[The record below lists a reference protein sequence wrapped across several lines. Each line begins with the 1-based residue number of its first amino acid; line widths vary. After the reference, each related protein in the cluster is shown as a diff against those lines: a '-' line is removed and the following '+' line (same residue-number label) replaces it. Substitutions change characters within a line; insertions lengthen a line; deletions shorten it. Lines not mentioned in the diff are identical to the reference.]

1 MNWRCI
7 RHPSAGGVERLTQ
20 EVAARWVA
28 QGHQVTLFTAR
39 YPGSLGQETID
50 GVRIVRAGGKY
61 SVYVRAYQ
69 YYTSDARENFDVVID
84 EINTIPFFTPLY
96 VKQPVVSV
104 IYQLARE
111 FWLLEVPT
119 PFSWVGYVIE
129 PWYLRIY
136 RNVPTV
142 TISESGRQD
151 MVKLGFR
158 NVSRI
163 PVGIS
168 FEPLKSIPRPED
180 DPTILYI
187 GRLERAKRPY
197 DAIRAF
203 DVIKNR
209 LPNAKLWIIGDGP
222 IRGQLEDLARQDVQ
236 FFGKVSDAQKLEL
249 MSRAHVL
256 LVPYVRE
263 GWGLV
268 VTEANACGTPAIG
281 YNVPGLKDSIRHG
294 ETGLLTTENT
304 PEALAQ
310 LTVELLQDDKLRHR
324 LAQAALEWSREF
336 TWDKTAEQFMRILDE
351 VAEGRFN

>member
-1 MNWRCI
+1 MNWRCV
-7 RHPSAGGVERLTQ
+7 RHPSAGGAERLTQ
-20 EVAARWVA
+20 EVATRWVA
-28 QGHQVTLFTAR
+28 QGHQVTLFTAT
-39 YPGSLGQETID
+39 YPGCLRQEIID

-61 SVYVRAYQ
+61 SVYMRAFQ
-69 YYTSDARENFDVVID
+69 YYTSEARENFDVVID
-84 EINTIPFFTPLY
+84 EINTIPFFAPLY

-111 FWLLEVPT
+111 FWLLEVPA

-158 NVSRI
+158 NVSMI

-168 FEPLKSIPRPED
+168 FEPLQSISKTED

-187 GRLERAKRPY
+187 GRLERAKRPC

-203 DVIKNR
+203 DIIKNR

-222 IRGQLEDLARQDVQ
+222 IRGQLEDLAGQDVQ
-236 FFGKVSDAQKLEL
+236 FFGKVSDSEKLEL
-249 MSRAHVL
+249 MSRSHVL

-281 YNVPGLKDSIRHG
+281 YNVPGLKDSIRDG
-294 ETGLLTTENT
+294 ETGLLTPENT
-304 PEALAQ
+304 PEALAK
-310 LTVELLQDDKLRHR
+310 LTLELLQDNKLHHR

-336 TWDKTAEQFMRILDE
+336 NWDKTAEQFMRILDE

>member
-1 MNWRCI
+1 MDNRGWAY
-7 RHPSAGGVERLTQ
+7 S
-20 EVAARWVA
+20 
-28 QGHQVTLFTAR
+28 
-39 YPGSLGQETID
+39 
-50 GVRIVRAGGKY
+50 RA
-61 SVYVRAYQ
+61 V
-69 YYTSDARENFDVVID
+69 
-84 EINTIPFFTPLY
+84 
-96 VKQPVVSV
+96 
-104 IYQLARE
+104 
-111 FWLLEVPT
+111 
-119 PFSWVGYVIE
+119 
-129 PWYLRIY
+129 
-136 RNVPTV
+136 
-142 TISESGRQD
+142 
-151 MVKLGFR
+151 
-158 NVSRI
+158 
-163 PVGIS
+163 
-168 FEPLKSIPRPED
+168 
-180 DPTILYI
+180 
-187 GRLERAKRPY
+187 
-197 DAIRAF
+197 
-203 DVIKNR
+203 
-209 LPNAKLWIIGDGP
+209 
-222 IRGQLEDLARQDVQ
+222 EDLARQDVQ